1 MGGAEEACTG
11 RHHADDRKAND
22 ECLRRRCQ
30 RGKSVWRRWWR
41 LPIRSGRSERR
52 SCSGARAHHRR
63 RARSGLP
70 NRDGRTAS
78 PIRLD
83 MENLAIARIFS
94 EIGDLL
100 EIKGE
105 NPFKTRAY
113 RNASETIAHA
123 TEKLA
128 HLNEEQLRA
137 IPGIG
142 KELASKIREIAETGE
157 ARYHQELLEQFP
169 PTILD
174 LLHLQGVGPKTV
186 ALLYTELGIK
196 TVEELEAACGDGRV
210 RGLKGLGP
218 KKEQLILRA
227 CSERKQHTGRHLLP
241 DAAEAATQLLDYLR
255 AECPT
260 VVFDNVGSIRRGA
273 DTAGDI
279 DILATGHDPH
289 VMSTFTTYKL
299 VERVLGQGDTKSSV
313 RLWGGIQADLRLV
326 PEESRGAALQYF
338 TGSKSHNIALRDR
351 AIARGLKL
359 NEYGL
364 FRIDDGSRVAGRT
377 EAEIYEA
384 LGLSEIPPELREGR
398 GELDAAAGNALPPL
412 LELRDIRGDI
422 HSHTTETDGREDIET
437 MALAARAAGLK
448 YLAIT
453 DHSKALAM
461 ANGLDEHRA
470 IAHARRVREISDRL
484 DGITLLAGI
493 ECDILPNGSMDLA
506 DDCLAELDVVVA
518 SVHSAFNQDEAQMTD
533 RMLRAISNPFVDIIG
548 HPTGRILLR
557 RDPYKLDVNQL
568 IHAAAGAGVALE
580 INCQIDRLDLS
591 DANAKSARDRG
602 VKIVIS
608 TDSHGK
614 GGFRSMRWGVQVARR
629 AWLTKEDVL
638 NTRSVEDFRAALRRN
653 RRRN

>member
-1 MGGAEEACTG
+1 
-11 RHHADDRKAND
+11 
-22 ECLRRRCQ
+22 
-30 RGKSVWRRWWR
+30 
-41 LPIRSGRSERR
+41 
-52 SCSGARAHHRR
+52 
-63 RARSGLP
+63 
-70 NRDGRTAS
+70 
-78 PIRLD
+78 

-94 EIGDLL
+94 EIADLL
-100 EIKGE
+100 EIKSE
-105 NPFKTRAY
+105 NPFKIRAY

-128 HLNEEQLRA
+128 YLNEEQLRA

-169 PTILD
+169 TTILD

-241 DAAEAATQLLDYLR
+241 DAAEAASLLIDYLR
-255 AECPT
+255 IECPT

-273 DTAGDI
+273 ETSGDI
-279 DILATGHDPH
+279 DILATGTDPH
-289 VMSTFTTYKL
+289 VMSTFTMYKL
-299 VERVLGQGDTKSSV
+299 VERILGQGETKSSV

-326 PEESRGAALQYF
+326 PEESRGAAMQYF

-351 AIARGLKL
+351 AIARGFKL

-364 FRIDDGSRVAGRT
+364 FRVEDGVLVAGRT
-377 EAEIYEA
+377 EAEIYAA
-384 LGLSEIPPELREGR
+384 LGLAEIPPELREGR
-398 GELDAAAGNALPPL
+398 GEIDAAEQRSLPDIIALD
-412 LELRDIRGDI
+412 DIRGDI

-437 MALAARAAGLK
+437 MARAARAAGLQ

-470 IAHARRVREISDRL
+470 IAHARRIREISDRL
-484 DGITLLAGI
+484 EGITLLAGI

-518 SVHSAFNQDEAQMTD
+518 SVHSAFNQDATQMTD
-533 RMLRAISNPFVDIIG
+533 RLLRAVSNPFVDIIG

-557 RDPYKLDVNQL
+557 REPYKLDVAAL
-568 IHAAAGAGVALE
+568 IDAAAAAGVALE
-580 INCQIDRLDLS
+580 INCQVDRLDLS
-591 DANAKSARDRG
+591 DANAKAAGDRG
-602 VKIVIS
+602 VKIVVS
-608 TDSHGK
+608 TDAHGV
-614 GGFRSMRWGVQVARR
+614 GGFTLMRWGVQVARR

-638 NTRSVEDFRAALRRN
+638 NTRDLDGFRKGLRRN
-653 RRRN
+653 RK